1 MATIKRFEDLDIW
14 QLARELNIKI
24 TPLLDKLN
32 ESRNYDLKSQLDRSA
47 GSVMDNIAEGFERD
61 GNREFI
67 QFLAISKGSL
77 GEVRSQLYRALDR
90 NFLEEDFHLSLQE
103 YCLALAGKIANFIK
117 YLNNTEHRGN
127 KFKKETQN

>member
-1 MATIKRFEDLDIW
+1 MATITKFEDLEIW
-14 QLARELNIKI
+14 QQARELNIKVA
-24 TPLLDKLN
+24 PLLNKLV
-32 ESRNYDLKSQLDRSA
+32 EFKSYRLKDQLDGSA

-77 GEVRSQLYRALDR
+77 GEVRSQLYRATDR
-90 NFLEEDFHLSLQE
+90 SYLEVEQNEILQVE
-103 YCLALAGKIANFIK
+103 CKLLAGKIANFIS

-127 KFKKETQN
+127 KFKK